1 MAVLTVTFTV
11 PDSHA
16 TMLEKLEMNS
26 TQVSLSDLAKLV
38 DDIVNGSQIS
48 TTVVNLDGSPI
59 VTVPK

>member
-11 PDSHA
+11 PDSHE
-16 TMLEKLEMNS
+16 TMLEKLEMNA

-38 DDIVNGSQIS
+38 DDIVNGAQIS
-48 TTVVNLDGSPI
+48 TTVVDLDGSPV